1 MQRIG
6 FLTTS
11 TFSFGWGG
19 SEQLWSRTALRMAE
33 LGYKVGVYA
42 HYTDL
47 PQQMLQISQTKG
59 CEVCTHKITPWTR
72 LERSLAKK
80 ILSESQQVYFGFDVY
95 GWLKRFQPHLVVISQ
110 AGNLDGRDLMFACY
124 NLNIPYVTIAHLVDE
139 FLWPSPNKI
148 NNYADLSN
156 KALATFFISKRNI
169 EVTSKQL
176 ASNLENARLVYNPYQ
191 VDFNTYT
198 PWPEDESG
206 FRLACVARLGIE
218 HKRQDILLEIMRQPK
233 WRERPVTITL
243 FGNGIHQDSL
253 QKLKE
258 FWKLDN
264 VIFGG
269 YSNSIREV
277 WSKHHALV
285 LPSHYEGVPLALVE
299 AMLCRRPCIVTDVG
313 GNSEFIED
321 GVSGFIASAA
331 TTSLFEKT
339 LERAWECRHQWKDI
353 GENAGRRIR
362 EVIPPDPIAY
372 FIEQLK
378 SLM

>member
-1 MQRIG
+1 MQRIA

-19 SEQLWSRTALRMAE
+19 SEQLWSRTAQRMAE
-33 LGYKVGVYA
+33 LGYKVGVYV
-42 HYTDL
+42 HYEDL
-47 PQQMLQISQTKG
+47 PRQITKLSQTQG
-59 CEVCTHKITPWTR
+59 CEVYTQKITYWR
-72 LERSLAKK
+72 RVRRRLAKK
-80 ILSESQQVYFGFDVY
+80 ILSEVQQAYLGFDVC

-110 AGNLDGRDLMFACY
+110 AGNLDGRDWMEACY

-139 FLWPSPNKI
+139 ILWPHPDQIK
-148 NNYADLSN
+148 NYADLSK
-156 KALATFFISKRNI
+156 KALATFFLSRRNI

-176 ASNLENARLVYNPYQ
+176 ATALEKARLIYNPFQ
-191 VDFNTYT
+191 VEYDTYT
-198 PWPEDESG
+198 PWPEDESV

-233 WRERPVTITL
+233 WRERPVTVTL
-243 FGNGIHQDSL
+243 FGNGNHKDSL

-264 VIFGG
+264 VVFGG
-269 YSNSIREV
+269 YSNNIQAV

-285 LPSHYEGVPLALVE
+285 LPSCYEGLPLAVVE

-321 GVSGFIASAA
+321 GVSGFIAPAA

-339 LERAWECRHQWKDI
+339 LEQAWECRHEWKDI
-353 GENAGRRIR
+353 GENAGQRIR
-362 EVIPPDPIAY
+362 EVIPHDPVAY
-372 FIEQLK
+372 FIKELS
-378 SLM
+378 SLL